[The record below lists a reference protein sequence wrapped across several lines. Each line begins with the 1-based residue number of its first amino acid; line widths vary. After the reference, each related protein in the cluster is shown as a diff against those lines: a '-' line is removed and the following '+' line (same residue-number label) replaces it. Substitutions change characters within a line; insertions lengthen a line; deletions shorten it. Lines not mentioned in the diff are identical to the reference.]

1 MAEEKPK
8 RRQRNPLSAEEL
20 KYFIKL
26 KKLKQAEK
34 IEEFKKAKFY
44 KVFNS
49 LNIILFSI
57 ISYYIFSVFFA
68 CNWQEEV
75 IKNVTYSRNGGFVAE
90 AQNYSITEVDL
101 ETYNDNRFLVK
112 TNLFFVEPMPF
123 QHIYIGR
130 DFIFNKALKTKF
142 VGDDREFWIFTTYP
156 CFMLC
161 TVSLLLGFGIYK
173 LDRHLNVNGLIMA
186 FGLFFLTCLYFICI

>member
-1 MAEEKPK
+1 MAEEQPK

-26 KKLKQAEK
+26 KKLKQLEK
-34 IEEFKKAKFY
+34 IEEFKKTKFY
-44 KVFNS
+44 KFFNS

-68 CNWQEEV
+68 CNWQEEI
-75 IKNVTYSRNGGFVAE
+75 IKNVTYSRKGGFVEE

-101 ETYNDNRFLVK
+101 ETYSGKRFLVK
-112 TNLFFVEPMPF
+112 TDLFFVEPMPF

-142 VGDDREFWIFTTYP
+142 VGDEREFWNFTTYP
-156 CFMLC
+156 CFILC
-161 TVSLLLGFGIYK
+161 SFALLLGFAIYK
-173 LDRHLNVNGLIMA
+173 LDRHLNGNGLLMA
-186 FGLFFLTCLYFICI
+186 FGLFFLSCLYFICV